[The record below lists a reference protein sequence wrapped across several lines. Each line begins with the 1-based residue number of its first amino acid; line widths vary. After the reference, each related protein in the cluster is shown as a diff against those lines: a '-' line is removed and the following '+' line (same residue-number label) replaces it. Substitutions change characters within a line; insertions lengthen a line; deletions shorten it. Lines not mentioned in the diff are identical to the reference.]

1 MTYLFQSAFLQA
13 LGYAIANSLWQVA
26 LLWLVYMLFTNITR
40 LSAARKYQLATGIQV
55 ISFTWFI
62 FTFQFYYSQY
72 SQLIQDQSGLNNL
85 QSGVKTVIA
94 SGDSFRSQLINW
106 MIRAESLLPYLSLAY
121 LLLMLVL
128 ATRWVMGYRR
138 TQLMRTEGLHKI
150 PVEWRLFVRNTAA
163 QLGIRKEVS
172 IFLSEKI
179 TTPLTMGFLKPL
191 ILVPLASINHLSVAQ
206 LEALLLHELAHI
218 RRYDYLVN
226 ILLSVVEIS
235 LFFNPFTQL
244 MASAIRKERE
254 NSCDDWVLQFQYS
267 AATYAEALLRVAQ
280 LQQQQLSPVFAMAAM
295 KEKNELL
302 NRVKRM
308 IQAQEPG
315 FNYRKQLLALLL
327 VTGILSSVAWL
338 NPATPNKPLPAVQ
351 QPAAANTA
359 PPAPAHPVAIEPM
372 AVKINNPLF
381 NPAFF
386 MSDALKQEMK
396 QNLQKAAQD
405 IQRVTVEN
413 QVVQEA
419 MQTVPGA
426 VLDAFQQIP
435 AALEDAK
442 LSMEKEK
449 INMDQVRA
457 DMQKAARELDSLS
470 ILAPFLK
477 KSVESGMKAT
487 LQQLESHF
495 KRMNLNINKS
505 EKDLQEKQLKLEKEQ
520 KRTAIEQQRI
530 SEQMSRDADAI
541 KATPGI
547 PQPAEPFQPQDFLL
561 KPVRFDIPA
570 PYTAQIEAIKAE
582 LEQIMTAIKIMETL
596 PHQNI
601 PLKEIPMP
609 LVRQLI
615 KAKLRMVWEEQLGKK
630 TDSTKPRD
638 TILKPVED
646 F

>member
-26 LLWLVYMLFTNITR
+26 LLWLVYLLFTSITR

-62 FTFQFYYSQY
+62 VTFQFYYSQY
-72 SQLIQDQSGLNNL
+72 SQLIQGQSSLNNL

-94 SGDSFRSQLINW
+94 SGDSFRSQLIDW

-244 MASAIRKERE
+244 MATTIRKERE

-267 AATYAEALLRVAQ
+267 ATTYAEALLRVAQ
-280 LQQQQLSPVFAMAAM
+280 LQQQQLSPVFAMAAI

-308 IQAQEPG
+308 IQVQEPG
-315 FNYRKQLLALLL
+315 FNYRKQLLAFLL

-338 NPATPNKPLPAVQ
+338 NPAAPNKKLPAVQ
-351 QPAAANTA
+351 QPAVANTVPA
-359 PPAPAHPVAIEPM
+359 APAHPVAIEPM
-372 AVKINNPLF
+372 AVKVNNPLF

-386 MSDALKQEMK
+386 MSNALKQEMK

-405 IQRVTVEN
+405 IQRVTVDK
-413 QVVQEA
+413 VAQEA
-419 MQTVPGA
+419 MQSVPVA

-435 AALEDAK
+435 AALDEAK
-442 LSMEKEK
+442 LSMGKEK
-449 INMDQVRA
+449 INMEQVRA

-470 ILAPFLK
+470 ILSPLLK

-495 KRMNLNINKS
+495 KRVNLNMNKS

-530 SEQMSRDADAI
+530 SEQISRDVDAI
-541 KATPGI
+541 KAIPGI
-547 PQPAEPFQPQDFLL
+547 PQPAEPFKPQDFLL
-561 KPVRFDIPA
+561 KPVRFDVPA

-582 LEQIMTAIKIMETL
+582 LEQIITAIKIIETL
-596 PHQNI
+596 PHQTI
-601 PLKEIPMP
+601 PLKDIPMP

-638 TILKPVED
+638 TILKPIED